1 MKIACMKTAVLGIA
15 GVGFAAW
22 VNFAAGASFAAAQ
35 TPQSHAWTGTITDTM
50 CAQSHQSNIEHAR
63 ENSGKTMTAKECT
76 VGCVTRRGQKY
87 VLVSNGKIYQIA
99 NQDYAG
105 LAGYA
110 AETVKLTGSLAGDT
124 IKVSQIAAT
133 AKRAGK

>member
-1 MKIACMKTAVLGIA
+1 MTKIAFMKTAVL
-15 GVGFAAW
+15 VFAW
-22 VNFAAGASFAAAQ
+22 VSFAAGVSLAADQ
-35 TPQSHAWTGTITDTM
+35 TPQRRTWTGTITDTM
-50 CAQSHQSNIEHAR
+50 CAQSHQPNIEHAR

-105 LAGYA
+105 LAVYA
-110 AETVKLTGSLAGDT
+110 AETVKVTGSLAGDT

-133 AKRAGK
+133 AKNTGT